1 LSNFCSADIVEVGDL
16 AGTSLSRIIIDGD
29 YSNLGPVEH
38 GDFGHPILSKRN
50 GSPDRGWVRFMDG
63 HQSAADPYLVQAY
76 GSDSERPWTT
86 NHILTGLPYAILTF
100 DRMDQVY
107 PHGEPTYRFE
117 LNDPR
122 FYDLRLDGSAG
133 GTVP

>member
-1 LSNFCSADIVEVGDL
+1 MSKFCSADIVEVGDL

-38 GDFGHPILSKRN
+38 GDFGHPILSKRG

-63 HQSAADPYLVQAY
+63 NQSAADPYLVQAY

-117 LNDPR
+117 LNGPR
-122 FYDLRLDGSAG
+122 FYDLRLNGRAG